1 MSGWDLNAMQLL
13 GVRVDGI
20 SGQIKD
26 LQTASIANHTTVL
39 LSHRNIA
46 ARIEQL
52 HAESM
57 RAIDNVNAR
66 LLVIESTMAAASASS
81 AAPAVPPAFEAAA
94 LAAAALAAAR
104 IAAPGPPVPPQAAAA
119 APAAPLQTAAAATPA
134 APAAACVPWDGP
146 PEPHDDYPRPPAPAA
161 DDNYPHPNLDEC
173 NIRMPQWAFRRLPDY
188 VHIGKTYR
196 LFYCRLCNRQLQAQ
210 HGKHARHEDRVRL
223 AIRLGTEQRYKD
235 ESRLNLWP

>member
-1 MSGWDLNAMQLL
+1 M
-13 GVRVDGI
+13 
-20 SGQIKD
+20 
-26 LQTASIANHTTVL
+26 L
-39 LSHRNIA
+39 LSQRNVA

-119 APAAPLQTAAAATPA
+119 APAAPLQPAAAATPA

-146 PEPHDDYPRPPAPAA
+146 PEPHGDYPRPPAPAA
-161 DDNYPHPNLDEC
+161 DDDYPHPDLDEC
-173 NIRMPQWAFRRLPDY
+173 SIRMPQWAFRRLPDY
-188 VHIGKTYR
+188 VYNGNTYQ
-196 LFYCRLCNRQLQAQ
+196 LFHCRLCNRQLQAQ